1 MSVEPRVRPAGPAD
15 AELLAELALR
25 TFNDAFAGHPLN
37 RPEDMAAYTAAAF
50 APARVRA
57 ELADPAVLYLLAD
70 VGGEVAGYAQL
81 RFGPAEPGVT
91 ADRPAEL
98 GRLYAEQRFL
108 GRGVGPALL
117 TACLAEAA
125 RRACDVLWLG
135 VWEHNP
141 RAQAFYRKW
150 GFEFVGSHTFLL
162 GSDPQTDLLM
172 QRPVAAPEPSPG
184 GPV

>member
-1 MSVEPRVRPAGPAD
+1 MPEDAGMLAD
-15 AELLAELALR
+15 LALR

-57 ELADPAVLYLLAD
+57 ELADPAVEYLVAE
-70 VGGEVAGYAQL
+70 VGGEPAGYAQL
-81 RFGPAEPGVT
+81 RYGPAEPGVT

-98 GRLYAEQRFL
+98 GRLYVEQRVL
-108 GRGVGPALL
+108 GRGVGPALM
-117 TACLAEAA
+117 TAALAAAA
-125 RRACDVLWLG
+125 RRGCDVLWLG

-150 GFEFVGSHTFLL
+150 GFGVVGSHTFLL

-172 QRPVAAPEPSPG
+172 QRPVAAQPSPR
-184 GPV
+184 GPD